1 MPARTLCA
9 VCLAISWP
17 GLATAQP
24 PEQAQAAAP
33 PETSLARADAGI
45 APFSAKYVAE
55 WKNITVGTSDLE
67 LRRDAEPGHYIY
79 KWTISARGIFRLVYS
94 NDVTQQSWFE
104 VIDDHVRP
112 LKYLAEQGS
121 SQVIFDF
128 DWAAGHARGF
138 SEERPVD
145 LVLKPGT
152 QDLMSIQI
160 QVMLGLKD
168 GNLPKIFYI
177 IDKDQIKDFIY
188 AQEGPAVLKTA
199 VGKFDAVIV
208 SSRRAGNDR
217 VLRMWFAP
225 SLGYLPVQAE
235 RSRGGKLEFAMR
247 IRSLG
252 P

>member
-24 PEQAQAAAP
+24 PEQAPAAAP

-121 SQVIFDF
+121 SRVIFDF